1 MATTWSEM
9 TTEHFDVI
17 VVGAGLSGVGAGY
30 RLQTQSPDQSYVI
43 LEGRPSLGGTW
54 DLFRYPG
61 VRSDSDMFTL
71 GYPFRPW
78 RQARAIAD
86 GQSIWDYIRDTAE
99 ENGIDKHIRYNQ
111 KVTSA
116 EWDSTQ
122 ARWTVQVDGGISYT
136 CRFLYMCSGY
146 YSYEGGY
153 VPEFAGRD
161 TFAGQIVHPQHWPED
176 LDYDG
181 KRVVIIGSGATAVT
195 LLPAMA
201 DRTAHITMLQRSPTY
216 IASLPAVDPLA
227 RLLRKFLPDELAH
240 KINRWRSVL
249 LTQAFYQFC
258 RRRPEQAK
266 KFLRR
271 ATARQLPDDYPV
283 DPDFTPKYNPWDQR
297 MCLVPD
303 GDLFEAIKAGKAS
316 VVTDQIETF
325 TETGVK
331 LVSGRELEADIIVTA
346 TGLQL
351 VAVGGI
357 DVKVDGKSVE
367 PNAVHVYR
375 GFMLSGV
382 PNFAM
387 CVGYT
392 NASWTL
398 RADLT
403 SQSVCRVM
411 NLMDR
416 EGYDFAIPRYRET
429 SEPDRPLLDLNSGY
443 VLRAADKLPK
453 QGARPP
459 WRLRQNYLLD
469 YLDAR
474 FGDISESLE
483 FSCVPD
489 RESSAVLAASA

>member
-1 MATTWSEM
+1 M

-30 RLQTQSPDQSYVI
+30 RLQTQCPGQSYTI
-43 LEGRPSLGGTW
+43 LEGRSSLGGTW

-86 GQSIWDYIRDTAE
+86 GQSIWNYIRDTAE
-99 ENGIDKHIRYNQ
+99 EYGIDKHIRYDQ
-111 KVTSA
+111 RVTSA
-116 EWDSTQ
+116 AWDSSRGQ
-122 ARWTVQVDGGISYT
+122 WTVHVDGGASYT

-146 YSYEGGY
+146 YSYEEGY
-153 VPEFAGRD
+153 IPEFAGLDRF
-161 TFAGQIVHPQHWPED
+161 TGQIIHPQKWPED
-176 LDYDG
+176 LDFDG
-181 KRVVIIGSGATAVT
+181 KQVVIIGSGATAVT

-216 IASLPAVDPLA
+216 IASLPAVDPVA
-227 RLLRKFLPDELAH
+227 RVLRKFLPDRLAH
-240 KINRWRSVL
+240 RINRWKSVL

-266 KFLRR
+266 KFLRT
-271 ATARQLPDDYPV
+271 ATARHLPDDYPI
-283 DPDFTPKYNPWDQR
+283 DPDFTPTYNPWDQR

-303 GDLFEAIKAGKAS
+303 GDLFEAIKAGRAS
-316 VVTDQIETF
+316 VVTDRIDTF
-325 TETGVK
+325 TETGIH
-331 LVSGRELEADIIVTA
+331 LESGRDLDADIIITA

-351 VAVGGI
+351 VALGGMS
-357 DVKVDGKSVE
+357 VTVDGAPVE
-367 PNAVHVYR
+367 PHGVHVYR

-382 PNFAM
+382 PNLAM

-403 SQSVCRVM
+403 SQSVCRVI
-411 NLMDR
+411 NLMER
-416 EGYDFAIPRYRET
+416 EGYDFATPRYREST
-429 SEPDRPLLDLNSGY
+429 EPDRPLLDLNSGY

-483 FSCVPD
+483 FSSLPD
-489 RESSAVLAASA
+489 QESRQPLAASA